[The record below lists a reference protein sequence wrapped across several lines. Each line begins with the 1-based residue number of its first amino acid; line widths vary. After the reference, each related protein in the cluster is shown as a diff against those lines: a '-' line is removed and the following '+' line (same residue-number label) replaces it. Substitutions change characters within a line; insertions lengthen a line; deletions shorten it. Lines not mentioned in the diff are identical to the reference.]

1 MLYYKATLLK
11 QMAKNCDI
19 LEFVIRGEREGSF
32 IEKEVYE
39 RGGVTGTVTLFILW
53 FCDVKLTCSYTVL
66 C

>member
-19 LEFVIRGEREGSF
+19 LEFVIREEGEGSF

-39 RGGVTGTVTLFILW
+39 RGGNWNGYSIYPMILW
-53 FCDVKLTCSYTVL
+53 RKVNL
-66 C
+66 

>member
-19 LEFVIRGEREGSF
+19 LEFVIRGEGEGSF

-39 RGGVTGTVTLFILW
+39 RGVTGTVTLFILW
-53 FCDVKLTCSYTVL
+53 FCDVKLTYSYTVL

>member
-19 LEFVIRGEREGSF
+19 LEFVIRGEGEGSF

-39 RGGVTGTVTLFILW
+39 RGGVYWKGYSIYPMIL
-53 FCDVKLTCSYTVL
+53 
-66 C
+66 

>member
-39 RGGVTGTVTLFILW
+39 RGG
-53 FCDVKLTCSYTVL
+53 
-66 C
+66 

>member
-19 LEFVIRGEREGSF
+19 LEFVIRVEGEGSF

-39 RGGVTGTVTLFILW
+39 RGGNWNGYSIYPMIL
-53 FCDVKLTCSYTVL
+53 
-66 C
+66 

>member
-39 RGGVTGTVTLFILW
+39 RGGGNWNGYSIYPMIL
-53 FCDVKLTCSYTVL
+53 
-66 C
+66 

>member
-19 LEFVIRGEREGSF
+19 LEFVIRGEGEGSF

-39 RGGVTGTVTLFILW
+39 RGVTGTVTLFIL
-53 FCDVKLTCSYTVL
+53 
-66 C
+66 

>member
-39 RGGVTGTVTLFILW
+39 RGGVTGTVTLFIL
-53 FCDVKLTCSYTVL
+53 
-66 C
+66 